1 MNSTGRVLRLTLFAA
16 CWTVSASGARATGRA
31 ECLTTS
37 SRILAHPVPFC
48 ALLPPSYDGD
58 PARRYPVLYFLHGLG
73 DDEQSLV
80 RFGGF
85 NLVEDLWEKGK
96 LGEFVIVT
104 PDADASF
111 YVNSRDGRVR
121 YEDFFL
127 QEFLP
132 FIEHRYRLRPG
143 RRYRGIGGISMGG
156 YGALRIAFKYP
167 ERFGAV
173 SAHSAA
179 LIERLP
185 VAVANAPVPPRL
197 RILGGVFGA
206 PPDPVFWERNNPFT
220 LARTSAALP
229 SLIIYFD
236 CGSEDDYGFAAGA
249 QALHR
254 LLETR
259 RIRHEFHLYP
269 GGHNWSYFA
278 MHLSNSLQFH
288 SLVFGLATR

>member
-1 MNSTGRVLRLTLFAA
+1 MNRAGRVLDLTLLAA
-16 CWTVSASGARATGRA
+16 CWTVSASCACATGRA
-31 ECLTTS
+31 ECLATP

-48 ALLPPSYDGD
+48 ALLPPSYDGN
-58 PARRYPVLYFLHGLG
+58 PTRRYPVLYFLHGLG

-96 LGEFVIVT
+96 LGEFLIVT

-121 YEDFFL
+121 YEDFLL

-132 FIEHRYRLRPG
+132 FIEHRYRVRLG

-156 YGALRIAFKYP
+156 YGALRIAFKHA

-185 VAVANAPVPPRL
+185 VAVANAPAPPRL
-197 RILGGVFGA
+197 RVFGGVFGT
-206 PPDPVFWERNNPFT
+206 PPDPRFWERNNPFT
-220 LARTSAALP
+220 LARTSA
-229 SLIIYFD
+229 SLRGLAIYFD
-236 CGSEDDYGFAAGA
+236 CGSADDYGFAAGTE
-249 QALHR
+249 ALHR
-254 LLETR
+254 LLESR
-259 RIRHEFHLYP
+259 RIPHEFHLYP

-278 MHLSNSLQFH
+278 AHLAASLQFH
-288 SLVFGLATR
+288 SKFFGLQD